1 MPVWVMGERYFGV
14 KVNGGCLRNT
24 AVRMRTKAL
33 PRFNAE
39 GPGFPP
45 ASERALDGGGSGR
58 AGAGM
63 RDKIRDPLRMPP
75 PRGDLGTRNQDG
87 AVEPGRRRG
96 P

>member
-14 KVNGGCLRNT
+14 KINGGCLQNT

-63 RDKIRDPLRMPP
+63 RDRSETPSACHPLE
-75 PRGDLGTRNQDG
+75 GT
-87 AVEPGRRRG
+87 
-96 P
+96 